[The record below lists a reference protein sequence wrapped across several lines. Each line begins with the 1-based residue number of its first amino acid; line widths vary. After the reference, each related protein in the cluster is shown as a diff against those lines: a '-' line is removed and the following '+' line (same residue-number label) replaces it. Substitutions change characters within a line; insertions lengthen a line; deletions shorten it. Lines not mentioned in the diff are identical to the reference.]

1 MEAVER
7 ARRLAD
13 AKEKWQAAQ
22 LCHNHQLYGESLTRS
37 YYACYQAMWATV
49 GDPALGLWRH
59 GGVINEFCRGR
70 WTTPILLPTALAA
83 LRKRLETLYR
93 LRIAVDYA
101 AASVSYDKAEFG
113 LAVVPEVF
121 DMIARHTGR
130 AL

>member
-1 MEAVER
+1 MEAVEQ
-7 ARRLAD
+7 ARRL
-13 AKEKWQAAQ
+13 
-22 LCHNHQLYGESLTRS
+22 
-37 YYACYQAMWATV
+37 
-49 GDPALGLWRH
+49 
-59 GGVINEFCRGR
+59 VINEFCRGR

-101 AASVSYDKAEFG
+101 AASVSHDKAEFG
-113 LAVVPEVF
+113 LAVVQEVF